1 MLFFIDIFQNGVNHF
16 KVMGNKRGYTQL
28 QALTIIGRMITAK
41 VLDPDSYT
49 SDFEAIDV
57 AMYALSKYIYP
68 IELGTESPYCQTLGE
83 MCHKIYRGFK
93 GEFTD
98 RDALYNKRAVTV
110 GS

>member
-1 MLFFIDIFQNGVNHF
+1 
-16 KVMGNKRGYTQL
+16 MGNKRGYTQL